1 MAFQKS
7 IRYWW
12 KLKNLSRIITNSKY
26 KACQLIPEVIWFL
39 PYCLWE
45 MRKFHGTDKMTSMAL
60 SLEGCRSILSTPG
73 GFEACW
79 CVQLA
84 RQRAWTSNPTHI
96 APCLLSY
103 LPRWSEFP
111 SRYSPALWQ
120 NWALHCQPQ
129 GSLLTVKRC
138 CEMSE
143 CTNKVR
149 QVNITGYFMLTIYQ
163 CRKKI
168 LQ

>member
-1 MAFQKS
+1 
-7 IRYWW
+7 
-12 KLKNLSRIITNSKY
+12 
-26 KACQLIPEVIWFL
+26 
-39 PYCLWE
+39 

-96 APCLLSY
+96 PPCLLSY

-111 SRYSPALWQ
+111 SRCSPALWQ
-120 NWALHCQPQ
+120 NWTLHCQPQ

-163 CRKKI
+163 CKKKNTSVAFVKRKI
-168 LQ
+168 SQAECWDVGVTSLGSYFLYAVINCS